1 MVFTVDMPEPV
12 RRSPGK
18 LWRQI
23 RDVLETLVKNAIKM
37 FYAYQLLNLT

>member
-23 RDVLETLVKNAIKM
+23 RDVLETLIYSYKRNKNV
-37 FYAYQLLNLT
+37 L